1 MDGYTLKFKAR
12 YCVRGD
18 KKTEGVDYFEEY
30 APVIS
35 WSTVLL
41 ALTLIFPNGSHTKQ
55 VYCTNAF
62 SQSYPIEQVFI
73 EPPIGLWFKDVNNKV
88 LKLIKILYGLKK
100 SSWTLFENLRNGIL

>member
-1 MDGYTLKFKAR
+1 MIPQNTLQKLPNVKSYVLPGKWLFNHKRQMDGYTLKFKAR

-73 EPPIGLWFKDVNNKV
+73 EPPIGL
-88 LKLIKILYGLKK
+88 
-100 SSWTLFENLRNGIL
+100 